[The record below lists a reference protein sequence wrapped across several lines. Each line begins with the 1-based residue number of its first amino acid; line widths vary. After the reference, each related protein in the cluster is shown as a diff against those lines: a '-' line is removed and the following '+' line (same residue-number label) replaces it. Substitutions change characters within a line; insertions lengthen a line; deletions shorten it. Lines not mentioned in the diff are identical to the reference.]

1 MPSQQIDDQMDN
13 RDDLKSRPQE
23 KPPKHRPGGKVLRR
37 FSLNDPRWLGLILTI
52 PTLLAIF
59 GIILVPFINSLVLS
73 LNRRDLSRPHRDAFV
88 GLGNYIKLIQDDRF
102 LNSFKATMTFSLA
115 SVILELVLGVAIA
128 LVLNQRFR
136 GRGFVRALIILP
148 WAMPSI
154 DNAAMWEW
162 IYNADYG
169 ALNALLTQLGILD
182 QYQVWLANPRAA
194 MALVILANVW
204 KETPFTIMLVLAAL
218 QGIPSDLYEAAT
230 VDGASAWQRL
240 VYITLRLLL
249 PVIMVA
255 ALLQLIWG
263 FQTFELV
270 YIITGGGP
278 FSTTELVPLRI
289 YAQTFRSL
297 RFGYGA
303 ALAYLTGLILLVPA
317 VLYIR
322 AAYRT
327 IVEY

>member
-1 MPSQQIDDQMDN
+1 MDDQLKN
-13 RDDLKSRPQE
+13 KDDLKPKEQE
-23 KPPKHRPGGKVLRR
+23 NPPKRQSSRKMLQR
-37 FSLNDPRWLGLILTI
+37 FSNDQRWLGLVLTS

-73 LNRRDLSRPHRDAFV
+73 LNRRDLSRPHWDAFV

-102 LNSFKATMTFSLA
+102 LNSFKATMTFSLV

-128 LVLNQRFR
+128 LVLNQRFK
-136 GRGFVRALIILP
+136 GRGLVRGLIILP

-154 DNAAMWEW
+154 VNAAMWEW

-182 QYQVWLANPRAA
+182 QYQIWLANPRAA
-194 MALVILANVW
+194 MALIILANVW
-204 KETPFTIMLVLAAL
+204 KETPFTVILVLAAL

-240 VYITLRLLL
+240 AYITLRLLL

-255 ALLQLIWG
+255 GLLQFIWG

-278 FSTTELVPLRI
+278 YSTTELVPLRI

-303 ALAYLTGLILLVPA
+303 AMAYLTGLTLLVPA
-317 VLYIR
+317 VFYIR